1 MVAIEM
7 LTNLNT
13 ISMEDL
19 VDRMHVEKATNVEDV
34 KDGVRGC
41 CSLKDSGR
49 SCSATA
55 SSGHV
60 TMTRIVAGTRRALA
74 MVAAMMTM

>member
-34 KDGVRGC
+34 KDGVRG
-41 CSLKDSGR
+41 
-49 SCSATA
+49 
-55 SSGHV
+55 
-60 TMTRIVAGTRRALA
+60 
-74 MVAAMMTM
+74 VAAH

>member
-34 KDGVRGC
+34 KDGVRG
-41 CSLKDSGR
+41 LLLTEGQWEE
-49 SCSATA
+49 
-55 SSGHV
+55 
-60 TMTRIVAGTRRALA
+60 L
-74 MVAAMMTM
+74 